1 MSIKKTS
8 FTALALSVALGAST
22 SFATQ
27 PVEQQF
33 ISIGTGGVTGVYYAA
48 GNSICRMLNRD
59 RKEHG
64 IRCSAEATG
73 GSVYNVNT
81 ISQKELDF
89 GVVQSDIQAAAVQ
102 GNRMFEGRTNDN
114 LRAVFSLHSEPIHVM
129 TRTEAG
135 IKSFPEL
142 EGKRVN
148 IGNPGSGQR
157 GIMDLMMSQAGW
169 TKSSFSIA
177 AELKSSEQA
186 EGLCDDKFDATFWS
200 AGLPNGSAQEATT
213 TCNVTILPLDDA
225 ISKAVIAAY
234 PAFATAIIPGG
245 MYKGNDHD
253 IPSFGPKG
261 TLVSSTNVSDDV
273 VYQLVKAVFENLD
286 SFKKLHPAFGS
297 LTPEEMV
304 KTALVAPLHG
314 GAAKYYK
321 EQGWL

>member
-1 MSIKKTS
+1 MLIKTTS
-8 FTALALSVALGAST
+8 FTAVALSLALGATT
-22 SFATQ
+22 SFAAQ
-27 PVEQQF
+27 PEQQF
-33 ISIGTGGVTGVYYAA
+33 ISIGTGGVTGVFYTA
-48 GNSICRMLNRD
+48 GNSICRMLNKD

-89 GVVQSDIQAAAVQ
+89 GVVQSDVQAAAVE
-102 GNRMFEGRTNDN
+102 GNRMFEGKTNES
-114 LRAVFSLHSEPIHVM
+114 LRSIFSMHSEPIHIM

-135 IKSFPEL
+135 IKSFQDL
-142 EGKRVN
+142 KGKRVN

-157 GIMDLMMSQAGW
+157 GMMDLMMSQAGW
-169 TKSSFSIA
+169 TKNTFSIA

-186 EGLCDDKFDATFWS
+186 EALCDDKFDATFWA
-200 AGLPNGSAQEATT
+200 AGLPNGAAQEATT
-213 TCNVTILPLDDA
+213 TCDVTIIPMDDE
-225 ISKAVIAAY
+225 ISKAVLAAY
-234 PAFATAIIPGG
+234 PAFAPATIPGG
-245 MYKGNDHD
+245 IYRGNDND

-261 TLVSSTNVSDDV
+261 TLVSSTEVSEDI

-297 LTPEEMV
+297 LTPEEMIG
-304 KTALVAPLHG
+304 TALVAPLHD
-314 GAAKYYK
+314 GAVKYYK

>member
-1 MSIKKTS
+1 MIKITKVATFALS
-8 FTALALSVALGAST
+8 LALGLTASISVQSA
-22 SFATQ
+22 
-27 PVEQQF
+27 EQQF
-33 ISIGTGGVTGVYYAA
+33 ISIGTGGVTGVYYPA
-48 GNSICRMLNRD
+48 GGSICRMLNKG

-64 IRCSAEATG
+64 IRCSAESTG

-102 GNRMFEGRTNDN
+102 GNRMFEGRPYGD
-114 LRAVFSLHSEPIHVM
+114 LRAVFSLHPEPIHVM
-129 TRTEAG
+129 TRTEVG
-135 IKSFPEL
+135 IKSFSDL

-157 GIMDLMMSQAGW
+157 GMMELLMKQAGW
-169 TKSSFSIA
+169 TKDSFSIA

-186 EGLCDDKFDATFWS
+186 QGLCDDKFDATFWA
-200 AGLPNGSAQEATT
+200 AGLPNGAAQEATT
-213 TCNVTILPLDDA
+213 TCDVTILPMDDA
-225 ISKAVIAAY
+225 ISKGVIAAY
-234 PAFATAIIPGG
+234 PAYSTTVIPGG
-245 MYKGNDHD
+245 MYKGNDNN

-261 TLVSSTNVSDDV
+261 TLVTSTDVSNEV
-273 VYQLVKAVFENLD
+273 VYQLVKAVFENFD
-286 SFKKLHPAFGS
+286 SFKKLHPAFGR

-304 KTALVAPLHG
+304 NTSLVAPLHE